1 MFLEEPISRYNMDA
15 PFLEIKM
22 TTSLK
27 YYDTTHSKVTNLM
40 YKLLD
45 GDLWL
50 ALGRRMEV
58 VMMMIVWVLSY
69 PYISKFHRQD
79 D

>member
-1 MFLEEPISRYNMDA
+1 MEA

-27 YYDTTHSKVTNLM
+27 YYDTSQSKVPNLM

-50 ALGRRMEV
+50 ALGRRMKE